1 MTAQQL
7 IDLLNKYS
15 PDTRVV
21 LDSCEFG
28 YDDVTE
34 VVEQPLL
41 IGVNNVPR
49 PYAFGRGERIAPAE
63 YGAGE
68 HDAPGRGEPHDEL
81 AVRVSGRRT
90 R

>member
-1 MTAQQL
+1 MTVQQL
-7 IDLLNKYS
+7 IDILHKYS

-21 LDSCEFG
+21 LDSREFG
-28 YDDVTE
+28 YDDVTG

-49 PYAFGRGERIAPAE
+49 ACAFGRDERIAPAE

-68 HDAPGRGEPHDEL
+68 HDTPSGGAPHDEL
-81 AVRVSGRRT
+81 AVCVSGRQIR
-90 R
+90 